1 MNKEKTYIGFEKPN
15 TFSSWFKKNLIGI
28 LGTIIFHLFIL
39 ILFLLIKIQSL
50 REIKEMGVTLDFT
63 ENVQVE
69 ELIPVKTE
77 KFTPDEI
84 EYLERI
90 LAQQSNLS
98 NRASNVAEN
107 LEKELSTRN
116 YIDEVE
122 QELDQSRSEEW
133 KKLQE
138 ELEKNRSKE
147 DFVPE
152 QKTPSKEK
160 PVDNFK
166 GLTNITY
173 EFLEEP
179 FKRFKSYLP
188 VPVYKCKG
196 EGTVLVDITVDLTG
210 RVLTSKASVNQNF
223 PDMDCMMEVA
233 EKYALL
239 TQFEGNLSAPR
250 SHKARIVY
258 KFIAQ

>member
-1 MNKEKTYIGFEKPN
+1 
-15 TFSSWFKKNLIGI
+15 
-28 LGTIIFHLFIL
+28 
-39 ILFLLIKIQSL
+39 
-50 REIKEMGVTLDFT
+50 MGVTLDFT
-63 ENVQVE
+63 ENVQLE
-69 ELIPVKTE
+69 EPIPVKTD
-77 KFTPDEI
+77 KLTPDEI
-84 EYLERI
+84 AYLERV

-107 LEKELSTRN
+107 LENELSTQN

-138 ELEKNRSKE
+138 EMEKKRSRE

-152 QKTPSKEK
+152 QRTPKEK

-179 FKRFKSYLP
+179 IKRFKSYLP

-196 EGTVLVDITVDLTG
+196 EGTVLVDITVDQTG
-210 RVLTSKASVNQNF
+210 RVISSKASVNKDF

-233 EKYALL
+233 EKYASL
-239 TQFEGNLSAPR
+239 TRFEGNLSAPR
-250 SHKARIVY
+250 SHRARIVY